1 MTNRAHP
8 PTPASAV
15 PAAFGA
21 RRGLAIGLAER
32 AEGFVYLI
40 TLVGPHGAGE
50 DRLLETQDECEAV
63 KVWRHCAR
71 ELGLP
76 CYVERAPGDFVMV
89 EARMGALAVRARK
102 PRRRGSPLAARRPRL
117 SLRRA
122 ALTRAEAPVH
132 RDEREI
138 IARD

>member
-1 MTNRAHP
+1 MTNKALP
-8 PTPASAV
+8 TTPASAV
-15 PAAFGA
+15 PAAFGV

-50 DRLLETQDECEAV
+50 AALLETQDECEAV
-63 KVWRHCAR
+63 KVWRHCA
-71 ELGLP
+71 EQFGLP
-76 CYVERAPGDFVMV
+76 RYIERTPGEFVML
-89 EARMGALAVRARK
+89 EARIGALAVRARK
-102 PRRRGSPLAARRPRL
+102 PRRRGSPLAGRRPRL

-122 ALTRAEAPVH
+122 RAGQGEPRVH
-132 RDEREI
+132 REREI